1 MKKELKNVRI
11 VADNGETVLL
21 TKRRYHCLLQ
31 TLDVL
36 ASGVQANHRRHRV
49 AQKPNIGPG

>member
-11 VADNGETVLL
+11 VADNGETMLL
-21 TKRRYHCLLQ
+21 TKRRFCSLLQ

-36 ASGVQANHRRHRV
+36 ANSVQDAGRRPR
-49 AQKPNIGPG
+49 AMQKTGIGRD